1 MSLSTADHQSGIPRG
16 PTTACAASRA
26 VAPGVMRTR
35 CAASRCAAS
44 SIRPSATMTLG
55 SASPEASEPTL
66 FFATIGSRNLDE
78 ERHGHIPSGNV
89 LSRGVIAAARPCLWQ
104 KSWPTGTRTPR
115 NAGDEALL
123 LSKRD
128 VGALLSVSYRT
139 IENLI
144 KRGDLVQ
151 IKLGVKGTTRITRRS
166 LIQLLRAGYSQA
178 GTFGGTKNKA

>member
-1 MSLSTADHQSGIPRG
+1 
-16 PTTACAASRA
+16 
-26 VAPGVMRTR
+26 
-35 CAASRCAAS
+35 
-44 SIRPSATMTLG
+44 MTLG
-55 SASPEASEPTL
+55 SASHEASEPTL
-66 FFATIGSRNLDE
+66 FFATLGSRNLDE